1 MNRFYTELARWWPL
15 VSPVEQYAGEAAEI
29 ERVLREAAPEGKTV
43 LELGSG
49 GGHNAFHL
57 KRSFQLT
64 LTDLSEDML
73 EVSRALNPEC
83 EHLCGD
89 MRTLALGR
97 TFDLVF
103 VHDAV
108 DYMTTETDLGAAMAT
123 AYRHCQPG
131 GAALFVPD
139 HLEESF
145 GPGTDWGGSDGARG
159 EGIRFL
165 EWSYDP
171 DPTDTSVTTVYTFV
185 TREADGR
192 IGSFSE
198 GHHFGLFSRAQWLRL
213 LSQQGFFAEAL
224 IERTNEDRLPRVMFL
239 GRRPQAASST

>member
-1 MNRFYTELARWWPL
+1 MSRFYTELARWWPL
-15 VSPVEQYAGEAAEI
+15 ASPVEEYAGEAAEF
-29 ERVLREAAPEGKTV
+29 ERVLREASPEGKTV

-57 KRSFQLT
+57 KRRFQLT
-64 LTDLSEDML
+64 LSDLSEDML
-73 EVSRALNPEC
+73 AVSRALNPEC
-83 EHLCGD
+83 EHVRGD
-89 MRTLALGR
+89 MRTLELHR

-108 DYMTTETDLGAAMAT
+108 DYMTTEADLAAAMTT
-123 AYRHCQPG
+123 AFRHCRPG

-145 GPGTDWGGSDGARG
+145 GPGTDWGGSDGLRG

-171 DPTDTSVTTVYTFV
+171 DPTDTSVTVVYTFV
-185 TREADGR
+185 TREPDGR
-192 IGSFSE
+192 TESFSE
-198 GHHFGLFSRAQWLRL
+198 PHQLGLFSRADWLRL
-213 LSQQGFFAEAL
+213 LAAQGFTAEAL
-224 IERTNEDRLPRVMFL
+224 IERTDEDRLPRVMFL
-239 GRRPQAASST
+239 CRRLG

>member
-15 VSPVEQYAGEAAEI
+15 ASPVEEYAGEAAEFA
-29 ERVLREAAPEGKTV
+29 RVLGEAVPEATTV

-49 GGHNAFHL
+49 GGHNAFYL

-64 LTDLSEDML
+64 LVDLSEDML
-73 EVSRALNPEC
+73 AVSRALNPEC
-83 EHLCGD
+83 EHVCGD

-97 TFDLVF
+97 LFDLVF

-108 DYMTTETDLGAAMAT
+108 DYMTTADDLSAAMAT
-123 AYRHCQPG
+123 AYRHCRPG
-131 GAALFVPD
+131 GAVLFVPD

-145 GPGTDWGGSDGARG
+145 GPGTDWGGSDGVRG

-171 DPTDTSVTTVYTFV
+171 DPTDTAVTTVYTFV

-192 IGSFSE
+192 VDSFSE
-198 GHHFGLFSRAQWLRL
+198 QHELGLFSRGDWLRL
-213 LSQQGFFAEAL
+213 LEQQGFSAEAL
-224 IERTNEDRLPRVMFL
+224 IERTEEDHLPRVMFL
-239 GRRPQAASST
+239 GRRP